1 MLPESSANRC
11 VVNLEFFNY
20 TLQLHPNIDEVNYI
34 LQGLKYGF
42 DIGFSGPSTNTLP
55 KNCRSASVLSTQ
67 LGEAVKKEV
76 ERNHTAGPFRTPPFP
91 ITHCSPIGAV
101 EKDDGSARIVMDLS
115 RPQGNSINEWISKD
129 EFSVLYSKFDDA
141 VKMVVDMGPGCF
153 MSKLDVKHAFRL
165 IPVHS
170 SQWHLLCYQ
179 FQGFY
184 YVDLVLPFGLRS
196 SPAIFCRF
204 ADLVKWVI
212 INYYGIP
219 MVINYSDDFFKVSCQ
234 DYDIAK
240 DELRR
245 ICQAFKE
252 LGIPLALEKIFGPL
266 HRIIYLGIIIDSIA
280 MTMEVTEERY
290 LAIMASFPKWLKRNK
305 CTKTKLESLIGLL
318 SFVAKVVIPGRL
330 FLRRLIDV
338 SKTVKKGH
346 HHISLNSE
354 AKADIAW
361 WYEFLPDWSKKSVI
375 PQSNEILASDLKLF
389 TDASDLGFGAIY
401 GSAWIHGSWPPGYKD
416 LKSINFR
423 ELFAIVAAA
432 ETWGNSWSGKRIV
445 FITDN
450 EPITDIWGSGSSKC
464 PEIMRLIRHLFLIAV
479 RGGVSVSFKHT
490 PGVDNPV
497 ADALSRFQMEKYQL
511 LFRHLVPQA
520 DPQATQV
527 PPPVFSLL

>member
-184 YVDLVLPFGLRS
+184 
-196 SPAIFCRF
+196 
-204 ADLVKWVI
+204 
-212 INYYGIP
+212 
-219 MVINYSDDFFKVSCQ
+219 
-234 DYDIAK
+234 
-240 DELRR
+240 
-245 ICQAFKE
+245 
-252 LGIPLALEKIFGPL
+252 
-266 HRIIYLGIIIDSIA
+266 
-280 MTMEVTEERY
+280 
-290 LAIMASFPKWLKRNK
+290 
-305 CTKTKLESLIGLL
+305 
-318 SFVAKVVIPGRL
+318 
-330 FLRRLIDV
+330 
-338 SKTVKKGH
+338 
-346 HHISLNSE
+346 
-354 AKADIAW
+354 
-361 WYEFLPDWSKKSVI
+361 
-375 PQSNEILASDLKLF
+375 
-389 TDASDLGFGAIY
+389 
-401 GSAWIHGSWPPGYKD
+401 
-416 LKSINFR
+416 
-423 ELFAIVAAA
+423 
-432 ETWGNSWSGKRIV
+432 
-445 FITDN
+445 
-450 EPITDIWGSGSSKC
+450 
-464 PEIMRLIRHLFLIAV
+464 
-479 RGGVSVSFKHT
+479 
-490 PGVDNPV
+490 
-497 ADALSRFQMEKYQL
+497 
-511 LFRHLVPQA
+511 
-520 DPQATQV
+520 
-527 PPPVFSLL
+527 